1 MIITLLTVTVLFLFT
16 FFNLILDAPR
26 IISSDFRAKTAEDKT
41 FISTRYIQK
50 FLQRGQMEEDAL
62 EDEERTEDKANSSL
76 ASSVAEPEVQT
87 DAL

>member
-1 MIITLLTVTVLFLFT
+1 
-16 FFNLILDAPR
+16 
-26 IISSDFRAKTAEDKT
+26 
-41 FISTRYIQK
+41 
-50 FLQRGQMEEDAL
+50 MEEDAL